1 MYRIIMLL
9 LAAASAALPAGFES
23 SDFLKLRSAGTVQFS
38 PDGSKL
44 AYTINRTDGGRRA
57 FAQLWIMTLA
67 DGKSISLSSG
77 DEASGDPE
85 WSPDGKWIA
94 FSGRL
99 NGKSGLIL
107 ARADGTEKKYLGPL
121 DGTNSPLP
129 TTGKR
134 IAWSP
139 DIKQIA
145 YVSAQ
150 PGPETARP
158 RATPSSSRVTSTSP
172 PPAKGIR
179 ISTTTSGFISSW
191 LTPLRVNR
199 GNSRAARTTNIRS
212 IGRRTARKSLSF
224 RIASRTRTS
233 SSTTICWR

>member
-1 MYRIIMLL
+1 MYRIIILL

-139 DIKQIA
+139 DSKQIA
-145 YVSAQ
+145 YVSDLKSGLILARADGTEKKYL
-150 PGPETARP
+150 GPLDGTN
-158 RATPSSSRVTSTSP
+158 SP
-172 PPAKGIR
+172 LP
-179 ISTTTSGFISSW
+179 TTG
-191 LTPLRVNR
+191 
-199 GNSRAARTTNIRS
+199 
-212 IGRRTARKSLSF
+212 K
-224 RIASRTRTS
+224 RIAWSPDS
-233 SSTTICWR
+233 KQIAYV